1 MAEIGMNANVFPDK
15 GSTTLDTPNAASVET
30 GNGVLLS
37 QSIFAERVEEAQH
50 PTPTEIDPDQ
60 KDSPHPDPLK
70 ERLPT
75 GAVGGIL
82 NLQLHPLKELW
93 DNSENSITRLIP
105 EIQELDQTWKPVYDE
120 IVKSEGYGLNLD
132 FQRTTNDIYNHV
144 HVLTPESERDA
155 LWTNVLGFMKG
166 DKEAEAALG
175 QDPRALELAGK
186 MKEIISNP
194 NFRDF
199 KDIAEAVSPLVEF
212 SIQGR
217 EILAE
222 ESARQG
228 EAGASLQLSLEA
240 TQLRN
245 FVESMQ
251 KKGPLKILVN
261 DSDSRI

>member
-15 GSTTLDTPNAASVET
+15 GSTTLDTPNAEAVET

-50 PTPTEIDPDQ
+50 PTPTEIEPDQ
-60 KDSPHPDPLK
+60 KNSPHPDPLK
-70 ERLPT
+70 E
-75 GAVGGIL
+75 
-82 NLQLHPLKELW
+82 LW
-93 DNSENSITRLIP
+93 ANSENSITRLIP
-105 EIQELDQTWKPVYDE
+105 EIQELDQTWKPFYDE

-132 FQRTTNDIYNHV
+132 FQRTTNDIHNHV
-144 HVLTPESERDA
+144 HVLTPEAERDA
-155 LWTNVLGFMKG
+155 LWGNVLGFVKG
-166 DKEAEAALG
+166 DKEAEAALS

-194 NFRDF
+194 NFRAF

-251 KKGPLKILVN
+251 RKGPLKILVN
-261 DSDSRI
+261 DSGSRI